1 MSSEN
6 IALFVWPV
14 VNDTVSIIAIVLA
27 VVIFIFGIF
36 SGARANKVRMIFAV
50 CLSTVIGWF
59 SMPLAVKLVS
69 TLHILDTKTGIV
81 ILITVMMAF
90 VAALATTIYEII
102 TVTLSDIGMASKK
115 VI

>member
-1 MSSEN
+1 
-6 IALFVWPV
+6 
-14 VNDTVSIIAIVLA
+14 LA

-36 SGARANKVRMIFAV
+36 SGARANKVRMIFAI

-69 TLHILDTKTGIV
+69 TLQILDTKTGIM
-81 ILITVMMAF
+81 IIITGMMAL

-115 VI
+115 

>member
-1 MSSEN
+1 
-6 IALFVWPV
+6 
-14 VNDTVSIIAIVLA
+14 LA

-36 SGARANKVRMIFAV
+36 SGARANKVRMIFAI

-59 SMPLAVKLVS
+59 SMPLAVKLIS
-69 TLHILDTKTGIV
+69 ALQILDTKTGIM
-81 ILITVMMAF
+81 ILITVMMAL

-115 VI
+115 

>member
-1 MSSEN
+1 MSSESV
-6 IALFVWPV
+6 AMFVWPV
-14 VNDTVSIIAIVLA
+14 VNDTVSIVAIVLA

-36 SGARANKVRMIFAV
+36 SGARANKVRMVFAV

-59 SMPLAVKLVS
+59 SMPLAVKLA
-69 TLHILDTKTGIV
+69 LAIGILDTMTGIV

-102 TVTLSDIGMASKK
+102 TVTLSDIGMVSKK
-115 VI
+115 